1 VEVPEHF
8 NVTLDRVISVRSSF
22 PRKLAAAGQAVD
34 KAPDDRY
41 HFFRYCPGR
50 VRKALKPL
58 MKTDALDFNSIKN
71 ATPKSGRDR
80 VRQTGLRNIFKVLN
94 VYEPS
99 AELLAA
105 PDVVP
110 PPPPM
115 ELEYT
120 VEVTTDSVVEAF
132 IATTVLITNHPAFV
146 LIAQMCRVGT
156 MPENPIW
163 QLCQSRLTQRFS
175 LRTA

>member
-1 VEVPEHF
+1 VEVPEYF
-8 NVTLDRVISVRSSF
+8 NVALDRVISVQNSCLQ
-22 PRKLAAAGQAVD
+22 KLAAAGQAID
-34 KAPDDRY
+34 KAPDDRN
-41 HFFRYCPGR
+41 HSFVTVLKG
-50 VRKALKPL
+50 VRKAHKPL
-58 MKTDALDFNSIKN
+58 MKIETLDLNSIKN

-80 VRQTGLRNIFKVLN
+80 VRQTGLHDIFKVLD

-146 LIAQMCRVGT
+146 LISQMCRVGT

-163 QLCQSRLTQRFS
+163 QLCQSRPTQRFS